1 MQLMP
6 ATAKRFSVHNRFDS
20 AANIE
25 GRIRYLRW
33 LSDHFQGHRALATA
47 AYFTGEERM
56 AGQSVRNFSPEVLAY
71 VRRVYFHLRTNPQ
84 KLPFGE
90 TAMSAY
96 PFGSGFDPPSN
107 GTRQPKKASQKA

>member
-96 PFGSGFDPPSN
+96 PFGSGFDPAL
-107 GTRQPKKASQKA
+107 QWDKAA